1 MLSPVLRIL
10 FPVSTPFLTNRQ
22 TDQRSLLRPIQHSIK
37 TKSRRSSQGPTMPDL
52 CCYPC
57 LLGTASPTNI
67 IREWLQEWHDE
78 HDITF
83 DPDLKFEIAW
93 DARWILDSS
102 AEELE
107 SDLVNWGCNL
117 ATSKRIAKDLMA
129 MKGAKK
135 ANMGEG
141 GIIQEISY
149 VGDEQHTLCVTQWWF
164 RGASCALAVAM
175 FLFLITFMA
184 LGQVVQQLHDCRRD
198 L

>member
-1 MLSPVLRIL
+1 
-10 FPVSTPFLTNRQ
+10 
-22 TDQRSLLRPIQHSIK
+22 
-37 TKSRRSSQGPTMPDL
+37 MPDS

-78 HDITF
+78 HDVTF

-129 MKGAKK
+129 MKGAKR
-135 ANMGEG
+135 ANVGEG
-141 GIIQEISY
+141 EIIQEISY
-149 VGDEQHTLCVTQWWF
+149 AGDGQNALCVTQCWF
-164 RGASCALAVAM
+164 RGVSCALALAL
-175 FLFLITFMA
+175 FLFLKAFMA
-184 LGQVVQQLHDCRRD
+184 FGQVVQQLGDCRRHFE
-198 L
+198 LGICGSMREIPIACFFSRTFGLRRFGKLELYKSSRINVGTHLGH

>member
-1 MLSPVLRIL
+1 LS
-10 FPVSTPFLTNRQ
+10 
-22 TDQRSLLRPIQHSIK
+22 
-37 TKSRRSSQGPTMPDL
+37 
-52 CCYPC
+52 
-57 LLGTASPTNI
+57 TASPTNI
-67 IREWLQEWHDE
+67 VREWLQEWHDE
-78 HDITF
+78 HDVAF

-93 DARWILDSS
+93 DARWIIDSS

-141 GIIQEISY
+141 GIVQEISY
-149 VGDEQHTLCVTQWWF
+149 VGDEQRTLCVTQWWF
-164 RGASCALAVAM
+164 RSVSCALALAL
-175 FLFLITFMA
+175 FLFLKAFMA
-184 LGQVVQQLHDCRRD
+184 FGQVVQQLDDCRRE